1 MRPGNRHSEGMTLLE
16 VILTLV
22 IAAILG
28 TMIYAVMG
36 ESLNRSSVPMT
47 QLHDTLALHSTLER
61 ARADFNTG
69 LKWQSSNTYGTGTH
83 VFPTSGGAVAY
94 RCTTAGDSG
103 ATEPT
108 WPAAGS
114 VADGSVTWDQ
124 VAGATPVI
132 EAFKANVEAKSYG
145 TGYSVSADYIKFEQ
159 DPAPPPGVD
168 LWNEAP
174 ISPTDDR
181 NILKVTLTDDT
192 GEALTALFVAE

>member
-1 MRPGNRHSEGMTLLE
+1 MRPVNRHSEGMTLLE

-61 ARADFNTG
+61 ARADFNAG
-69 LKWQSSNTYGTGTH
+69 LKWQPSNTYGTDTR
-83 VFPTSGGAVAY
+83 VFPTSGATDAY
-94 RCTTAGDSG
+94 RCDTAGVSG
-103 ATEPT
+103 TTEPT
-108 WPAAGS
+108 WPATGT
-114 VADGSVTWDQ
+114 VADGSVTWERI
-124 VAGATPVI
+124 AGSTPVI
-132 EAFKANVEAKSYG
+132 DAFKANVEAKSYG
-145 TGYSVSADYIKFEQ
+145 GGYSVSADFIKFEQ

-174 ISPTDDR
+174 ISAADVR

>member
-1 MRPGNRHSEGMTLLE
+1 MRPVNRHSVGMTLLE

-28 TMIYAVMG
+28 TMIHAVMG
-36 ESLNRSSVPMT
+36 ESLNRGNVPMT
-47 QLHDTLALHSTLER
+47 QIHDTLALHSTLER
-61 ARADFNTG
+61 ARTDFNAG
-69 LKWQSSNTYGTGTH
+69 LKWQPSNTYGTDTR
-83 VFPTSGGAVAY
+83 VFPTSGGTAAY
-94 RCTTAGDSG
+94 RCTTAGVSDS
-103 ATEPT
+103 TEPT

-114 VADGSVTWDQ
+114 VTDGSVTWER

-145 TGYSVSADYIKFEQ
+145 TGYSVSADYIKFEK

-174 ISPTDDR
+174 ISPTND
-181 NILKVTLTDDT
+181 ILKVTLTDDT